1 MEKIVKLNN
10 CKIDE
15 CATINKNDVKH
26 PVLRS
31 FMTMR
36 PEKLEKYAEA
46 ISVSFDLAGY
56 ALVMDDSGA
65 CVDIEFYTHTNRRN
79 KNIYKSFTVI
89 PAVLNPKLISIDIR
103 ERMCGV
109 DAYNGNV
116 VMDSRILTAMYAENI
131 LTLIGLLRKDMS
143 AAQAIVIMQD
153 NRAISIKARI
163 DDVLTYAKDEKYIYE
178 IIEPLVSFLNKE
190 WVRFNS
196 RGEAKS
202 ISKPASINDRIDT
215 FVDHLNK
222 IKVDN
227 SVPSILKTVYC
238 KHNTLLEVIITG
250 KEKCDS
256 LQYRKLINSFLT
268 FRSKV
273 ESGYFELVSDLVD
286 RDKCVATKAEL
297 SKKVYSDIKHVNSID
312 SVEDGGTDLIN
323 AINKFYADYPMY
335 EMCFSDKGRIRVVF
349 SIKERNIIEQ
359 IRDLDR
365 FIDKCKPDIDDYE
378 SAISM
383 LIKINKDF
391 VTINRAYNDANLPV
405 YSLAYK
411 LKTNLLQ
418 KMNDAIS
425 NISHIA
431 YKRIK
436 EEEKYN
442 LAKKG
447 GEVRDVKPEK
457 KDTLFKKV
465 LKMVKKNNLIE
476 LSFLYGHSHIY
487 NRALKHFIGKMA
499 VSNIGEDLNIIAT
512 RKAYNRW
519 FGGGKD
525 RAEKVFA
532 QYLIASSQY
541 IMLEKFD
548 EIKGDNVTS
557 TDVDR
562 LLSELK

>member
-79 KNIYKSFTVI
+79 KNIYKSFMVI
-89 PAVLNPKLISIDIR
+89 PSIMNPKLISIDIR
-103 ERMCGV
+103 EKMCGV

-163 DDVLTYAKDEKYIYE
+163 DDVLTYAKDDKHIYE
-178 IIEPLVSFLNKE
+178 IIEPLVSYLNKE

-196 RGEAKS
+196 RGVA
-202 ISKPASINDRIDT
+202 KPASINDRIDT

-238 KHNTLLEVIITG
+238 KHNTLLEFIGTG

-268 FRSKV
+268 FKSKV
-273 ESGYFELVSDLVD
+273 ESGYFELMDDLID
-286 RDKCVATKAEL
+286 RGKCVATKAEL

-312 SVEDGGTDLIN
+312 SVEDGGIDLTN
-323 AINKFYADYPMY
+323 AINKFYKDYPMY

-349 SIKERNIIEQ
+349 SIKERKVIEQ
-359 IRDLDR
+359 IRELDNL
-365 FIDKCKPDIDDYE
+365 IDTYKPDTDDYE
-378 SAISM
+378 SSM
-383 LIKINKDF
+383 EMLSKINRNFMK
-391 VTINRAYNDANLPV
+391 IERAYKDANLPV

-411 LKTNLLQ
+411 LKTDLLQ

-431 YKRIK
+431 YKKIK

-447 GEVRDVKPEK
+447 GEVRDAKPEK
-457 KDTLFKKV
+457 RDTLFKKV
-465 LKMVKKNNLIE
+465 LKMVRENGLVDISI
-476 LSFLYGHSHIY
+476 LHGHSHISD
-487 NRALKHFIGKMA
+487 RALKHFVGRLA
-499 VSNIGEDLNIIAT
+499 VTDFDEEGRSIIAT

-525 RAEKVFA
+525 RAEKVLA

-541 IMLEKFD
+541 IILEKFEEVKGNNITSDDID
-548 EIKGDNVTS
+548 E
-557 TDVDR
+557 
-562 LLSELK
+562 LLSILK